1 MGNQTIPQTFK
12 NPTPMA
18 EPIILDANIT
28 PLKKQLKDATQELQI
43 ARQRFGDLSTE
54 AVEAAKKVAGIRDSI
69 AAANEQAA
77 LFDPGKRFQALTSAA
92 SLAAGAVGAVQGAM
106 GLFGAESEDVQK
118 ALLKVQ
124 SAMALSQ
131 GLSQLADL
139 SKVTEEL
146 QSSFK
151 GLIGTTA
158 QKTAATASDTAAVA
172 ANAVANKGQAAA
184 TNASTLASRAAAI
197 SLKVLRGALIGL
209 GIPALI
215 LGLVALV
222 QNFDKIKSV
231 VLNFIPGLG
240 QLADFFGNLVTKVT
254 DFVGATSQ
262 ANRELEKLAKTTS
275 RSNEDITARINLLT
289 AQGGKEKEIFELK
302 KKQSENELNV
312 LRATLKTKGALT
324 DEEEKQFRDLK
335 NNQLVEQA
343 AYDKK
348 VADDLK
354 AANEKQAS
362 EAKSAADKA
371 KANQEQVNAKKL
383 EAQKILSDAQNSLL
397 TEREQQAAAIEATFQ
412 EQSKKLKEAGI
423 KDDGTLEEVR
433 RKALAEIDK
442 KFNDEKAEKDKAFQE
457 RLNEILT
464 ESRLAAIKDEN
475 ERARAELLV
484 QQEQKLADLATDT
497 TLEADQKLAL
507 QKQLEIRNKQELDA
521 LEMTFAEEEAMRN
534 LAELDEEMKQADAS
548 FAIQRNL
555 LDQKDAL
562 LKEQLEMG
570 ILTEKEFTQ
579 AVKENSDARVK
590 IDQAEVA
597 AKLENAGKIA
607 GLLSGLSNLI
617 GKETAAGKGFAVASA
632 TIDTY
637 LSAQKAYQSM
647 VGIPVAGPALAA
659 VAAGVAIAGGIKNVR
674 EIVRTKVPGGGGGVS
689 APNIAASAP
698 SVTSAVPTLGTSPVT
713 ALGTMMQNQPPLRA
727 FVVESEVTNS
737 QKRVADIERR
747 AGF

>member
-1 MGNQTIPQTFK
+1 
-12 NPTPMA
+12 MA
-18 EPIILDANIT
+18 ESIILDANIT
-28 PLKKQLKDATQELQI
+28 PLKKQIRDATQELQV
-43 ARQRFGDLSTE
+43 ARQKFGDLSAE
-54 AVEAAKKVAGIRDSI
+54 AVAAAKKVATIRDAV

-77 LFDPGKRFQALTSAA
+77 LFDPGKRFQALTTAA
-92 SLAAGAVGAVQGAM
+92 STAAGAVGAVQGAM

-146 QSSFK
+146 KASFK
-151 GLIGTTA
+151 GLVTTTA
-158 QKTAATASDTAAVA
+158 QKTAATGADTAAVA
-172 ANAVANKGQAAA
+172 ANAVANKGQAVA
-184 TNASTLASRAAAI
+184 TNASTMASKAAAI

-240 QLADFFGNLVTKVT
+240 KLASFFGDLVTKVT
-254 DFVGATSQ
+254 DFVGVTSQ

-302 KKQSENELNV
+302 KQQSNAELNV
-312 LRATLKTKGALT
+312 LRATLKAKGELT
-324 DEEEKQFRDLK
+324 EEEAKQFRDLK
-335 NNQLVEQA
+335 NQQLVDQA
-343 AYDKK
+343 TFDKK
-348 VADDLK
+348 QADDAK
-354 AANEKQAS
+354 AAEEKKAS
-362 EAKSAADKA
+362 EAKSASDKA
-371 KANQEQVNAKKL
+371 KANQDKVNAEKL
-383 EAQKILSDAQNSLL
+383 AAQKILQDAQNSLL

-412 EQSKKLKEAGI
+412 EQSKKLKEAGV

-433 RKALAEIDK
+433 RKALADLDK
-442 KFNDEKAEKDKAFQE
+442 KYNDEKEAKDKEFQE
-457 RLNEILT
+457 RLNEIIT
-464 ESRLAAIKDEN
+464 ETRLAGIKDEN

-484 QQEQKLADLATDT
+484 QQEQRLADLAADT
-497 TLEADQKLAL
+497 TLEEEQKLIL
-507 QKQLEIRNKQELDA
+507 KSQLLIKNQQEIDA
-521 LEMTFAEEEAMRN
+521 LEMSFAEAEAVRN
-534 LAELDEEMKQADAS
+534 LAELDEEIKQADAS
-548 FAIQRNL
+548 FAIQRDL
-555 LDQKDAL
+555 LDKKDAL
-562 LKEQLEMG
+562 LKEQLASG
-570 ILTEKEFTQ
+570 VLTEKEFTE
-579 AVKENSDARVK
+579 AVRANSQARVE
-590 IDQAEVA
+590 IDQKEVA

-689 APNIAASAP
+689 APSISAQAP
-698 SVTSAVPTLGTSPVT
+698 AVTSAVPTLGSSPVT
-713 ALGTMMQNQPPLRA
+713 ALGQVMANQPPLKA
-727 FVVESEVTNS
+727 YVVESEVTS
-737 QKRVADIERR
+737 TQRRVADIERR

>member
-1 MGNQTIPQTFK
+1 
-12 NPTPMA
+12 MA

-158 QKTAATASDTAAVA
+158 QKTAATTADTAGVVANTA
-172 ANAVANKGQAAA
+172 ANKSQSIATLATSAA
-184 TNASTLASRAAAI
+184 TKAATI
-197 SLKVLRGALIGL
+197 SLRVMRGALISL
-209 GIPALI
+209 GIPALV
-215 LGLVALV
+215 LGLVSLV
-222 QNFDKIKSV
+222 QNFGAIKAA
-231 VLNFIPGLG
+231 VLNALPGLKAFSDTIG
-240 QLADFFGNLVTKVT
+240 GLVQGVTDFFGI
-254 DFVGATSQ
+254 TSK
-262 ANRELEKLAKTTS
+262 ANRELDVLTKGTAA
-275 RSNEDITARINLLT
+275 RNESIEFQIKLLT
-289 AQGGKEKEIFELK
+289 AQGGKEKEIFDLKRKQNQQELADIFRADALEK
-302 KKQSENELNV
+302 K
-312 LRATLKTKGALT
+312 T
-324 DEEEKQFRDLK
+324 DEEREKRKKEIL
-335 NNQLVEQA
+335 NNITLDTA
-343 AYDKK
+343 AFNKK
-348 VADDLK
+348 QADDEK
-354 AANEKQAS
+354 AAAEKQAA
-362 EAKSAADKA
+362 EAKTRAEKA
-371 KANQEQVNAKKL
+371 KAEQEKVNAEKL
-383 EAQKILSDAQNSLL
+383 EAEKKLQEEQKQLQEEKAAQDTEFQKRLNDVL
-397 TEREQQAAAIEATFQ
+397 TET
-412 EQSKKLKEAGI
+412 
-423 KDDGTLEEVR
+423 
-433 RKALAEIDK
+433 
-442 KFNDEKAEKDKAFQE
+442 
-457 RLNEILT
+457 
-464 ESRLAAIKDEN
+464 RLAAIKDEN
-475 ERARAELLV
+475 DRARAELLAR
-484 QQEQKLADLATDT
+484 QEQELADLAVDT
-497 TLEADQKLAL
+497 KLRADQKLAL
-507 QKQLEIRNKQELDA
+507 QKQLEVRNKQELDA
-521 LEMTFAEEEAMRN
+521 LEMTFAEEAAMRD
-534 LAELDEEMKQADAS
+534 LEELDSEMRQADAS

-562 LKEQLEMG
+562 LREQLAMN
-570 ILTEKEFTQ
+570 ILTEKEFTE
-579 AVKENSDARVK
+579 AVRANSEARIK

-597 AKLENAGKIA
+597 AKLQNASQIA

-617 GKETAAGKGFAVASA
+617 GKETQAGKGFAVASA

-647 VGIPVAGPALAA
+647 VGIPIAGPALAA

-674 EIVRTKVPGGGGGVS
+674 EITRTKIPGIGGGVS
-689 APNIAASAP
+689 APNISASAP
-698 SVTSAVPTLGTSPVT
+698 AVTSAVPTIGTSPVT

-727 FVVESEVTNS
+727 YVVESEVTGT

>member
-1 MGNQTIPQTFK
+1 
-12 NPTPMA
+12 MA

-158 QKTAATASDTAAVA
+158 QKTAATTADTAGVVANTA
-172 ANAVANKGQAAA
+172 ANKSQSIATLATSAA
-184 TNASTLASRAAAI
+184 TKAATI
-197 SLKVLRGALIGL
+197 SLKVMRGALISL
-209 GIPALI
+209 GIPALV
-215 LGLVALV
+215 LGLVSLV
-222 QNFDKIKSV
+222 QNFGAIKTA
-231 VLNFIPGLG
+231 VLNVLPGLKAFSDTIG
-240 QLADFFGNLVTKVT
+240 GLVQGVTDFFGI
-254 DFVGATSQ
+254 TSK
-262 ANRELEKLAKTTS
+262 ANRELEALTKGTAA
-275 RSNEDITARINLLT
+275 RNESIEFQIKLLT
-289 AQGGKEKEIFELK
+289 AQGGKEKEIFDLKRKQNQQELADIFRADALEK
-302 KKQSENELNV
+302 K
-312 LRATLKTKGALT
+312 T
-324 DEEEKQFRDLK
+324 DEEREKRKKEIL
-335 NNQLVEQA
+335 NNITLDTA
-343 AYDKK
+343 AFNKK
-348 VADDLK
+348 QADDAK
-354 AANEKQAS
+354 AAAEKQAAD
-362 EAKSAADKA
+362 AKVASDKA
-371 KANQEQVNAKKL
+371 KAAQE
-383 EAQKILSDAQNSLL
+383 KIDA
-397 TEREQQAAAIEATFQ
+397 E
-412 EQSKKLKEAGI
+412 KKEADQ
-423 KDDGTLEEVR
+423 KLRD
-433 RKALAEIDK
+433 
-442 KFNDEKAEKDKAFQE
+442 DEKAADEKKKSEDTEFQK
-457 RLNEILT
+457 RLNEVLT
-464 ESRLAAIKDEN
+464 ESRLAAIKEEN
-475 ERARAELLV
+475 ERERETLLAQQKQELADLAV
-484 QQEQKLADLATDT
+484 NTNLREEQKLA
-497 TLEADQKLAL
+497 LE
-507 QKQLEIRNKQELDA
+507 KQLKIRNKQELDA
-521 LEMTFAEEEAMRN
+521 LEMTFAEEAAMRD
-534 LAELDEEMKQADAS
+534 LEELDAEIRQADAS

-562 LKEQLEMG
+562 LKEQLAMN
-570 ILTEKEFTQ
+570 IITEKQFTE
-579 AVKENSDARVK
+579 AVRANSDARIK
-590 IDQAEVA
+590 IDQAEVN
-597 AKLENAGKIA
+597 AKLQNASQIA

-617 GKETAAGKGFAVASA
+617 GKETQAGKGFAVASA

-647 VGIPVAGPALAA
+647 VGIPIAGPALAA

-674 EIVRTKVPGGGGGVS
+674 EITRTKIPGIGGGVS
-689 APNIAASAP
+689 APNISASAP
-698 SVTSAVPTLGTSPVT
+698 AVTSAVPQIGTSPVT

-727 FVVESEVTNS
+727 YVVESEVTGT
-737 QKRVADIERR
+737 QRRVADIERR

>member
-1 MGNQTIPQTFK
+1 
-12 NPTPMA
+12 MA

-54 AVEAAKKVAGIRDSI
+54 AVAAAKKVATIRDSI
-69 AAANEQAA
+69 EAANEQAA

-139 SKVTEEL
+139 GKVTEEL
-146 QSSFK
+146 KSSFK
-151 GLIGTTA
+151 GLVGTTA

-172 ANAVANKGQAAA
+172 ANSAA
-184 TNASTLASRAAAI
+184 TRGQSIATLASSAATKAATI
-197 SLKVLRGALIGL
+197 SLKVMRGALIGL
-209 GIPALI
+209 GIPALVI
-215 LGLVALV
+215 GLVALV
-222 QNFDKIKSV
+222 QNFGAIKDA
-231 VLNFIPGLG
+231 VLAAVPSLGRIAATIGGLV
-240 QLADFFGNLVTKVT
+240 QTVT
-254 DFVGATSQ
+254 DFVGITSQ
-262 ANRELEKLAKTTS
+262 ANRELDALTKGT
-275 RSNEDITARINLLT
+275 TARNESIDQQIKLLT

-302 KKQSENELNV
+302 KKQTQQELADIIKSDRLEGKTSEERQKREKELLNN
-312 LRATLKTKGALT
+312 LTIETATYNKKQA
-324 DEEEKQFRDLK
+324 DE
-335 NNQLVEQA
+335 A
-343 AYDKK
+343 
-348 VADDLK
+348 K
-354 AANEKQAS
+354 AAAEKQAG
-362 EAKSAADKA
+362 EAKAAAEKA
-371 KANQEQVNAKKL
+371 KANQEKVNAEKL
-383 EAQKILSDAQNSLL
+383 EAQKILADAQNSLL
-397 TEREQQAAAIEATFQ
+397 TEREQEAAAIEATFQ

-423 KDDGTLEEVR
+423 ADDGTLEEVR
-433 RKALAEIDK
+433 RKGLADIDK
-442 KFNDEKAEKDKAFQE
+442 KYNDEKEAKDKAFQD

-521 LEMTFAEEEAMRN
+521 LEMTFAEEA
-534 LAELDEEMKQADAS
+534 AAKELEDLDKEIAKADLS
-548 FAIQRNL
+548 FQMEKDL
-555 LDQKDAL
+555 LDKKDAL
-562 LKEQLEMG
+562 LKEQVAKGL
-570 ILTEKEFTQ
+570 ITEAEFT
-579 AVKENSDARVK
+579 KGIEENADAR
-590 IDQAEVA
+590 IDIDKKEAEAKMENA
-597 AKLENAGKIA
+597 AKIG
-607 GLLSGLSNLI
+607 GLLSNLSNLV
-617 GKETAAGKGFAVASA
+617 GKETAAGKAFAVASA

-637 LSAQKAYQSM
+637 LSANKAYQSM

-659 VAAGVAIAGGIKNVR
+659 VAAGVAVAGGIANVR
-674 EIVRTKVPGGGGGVS
+674 KIISTKVPGGGGGG
-689 APNIAASAP
+689 ASAP
-698 SVTSAVPTLGTSPVT
+698 SLSASAPAVTSAVPTIGTSPVT

>member
-1 MGNQTIPQTFK
+1 
-12 NPTPMA
+12 MA

-158 QKTAATASDTAAVA
+158 QKTAATTADTAGVVANTA
-172 ANAVANKGQAAA
+172 ANKSQSIATLATSAA
-184 TNASTLASRAAAI
+184 TKAATI
-197 SLKVLRGALIGL
+197 SLKVMRGALISL
-209 GIPALI
+209 GIPALV
-215 LGLVALV
+215 LALVSLV
-222 QNFDKIKSV
+222 QNFGAIKTA
-231 VLNFIPGLG
+231 VLNVLPGLKAFSDTIG
-240 QLADFFGNLVTKVT
+240 GLVQGVTDFFGI
-254 DFVGATSQ
+254 TSK
-262 ANRELEKLAKTTS
+262 ANRELEALTKGTAA
-275 RSNEDITARINLLT
+275 RNESIEFQIKLLT
-289 AQGGKEKEIFELK
+289 AQGGKEKEIFDLKRKQNQQELADIFRADALEK
-302 KKQSENELNV
+302 K
-312 LRATLKTKGALT
+312 T
-324 DEEEKQFRDLK
+324 DEEREKRKKEIL
-335 NNQLVEQA
+335 NNITLDTA
-343 AYDKK
+343 AFNKK
-348 VADDLK
+348 QADDEK
-354 AANEKQAS
+354 AAAEKQAA
-362 EAKSAADKA
+362 EAKTRAEKA
-371 KANQEQVNAKKL
+371 KAEQEKVNAEKL
-383 EAQKILSDAQNSLL
+383 EA
-397 TEREQQAAAIEATFQ
+397 E
-412 EQSKKLKEAGI
+412 KKL
-423 KDDGTLEEVR
+423 LEEQ
-433 RKALAEIDK
+433 KALAEK
-442 KFNDEKAEKDKAFQE
+442 TAAEDTEFQK
-457 RLNEILT
+457 RLNDILVET
-464 ESRLAAIKDEN
+464 RLAAIKDEN
-475 ERARAELLV
+475 DRARAELLAR
-484 QQEQKLADLATDT
+484 QEQELADLAVDT
-497 TLEADQKLAL
+497 KVRADQKLAI
-507 QKQLEIRNKQELDA
+507 QKQLEIRNKQELDE
-521 LEMTFAEEEAMRN
+521 LEMTFAEEAAMRD
-534 LAELDEEMKQADAS
+534 LEALDAEMRQADAS

-570 ILTEKEFTQ
+570 ILTEKQFTE
-579 AVKENSDARVK
+579 AVRANSDARIK
-590 IDQAEVA
+590 IDQAEVS
-597 AKLENAGKIA
+597 AKLQNASQIA